1 MLSWH
6 WEVRQQQQQQQQ
18 LCWSKNSLLEQQQ

>member
-6 WEVRQQQQQQQQ
+6 WEVRQQQQQQQ